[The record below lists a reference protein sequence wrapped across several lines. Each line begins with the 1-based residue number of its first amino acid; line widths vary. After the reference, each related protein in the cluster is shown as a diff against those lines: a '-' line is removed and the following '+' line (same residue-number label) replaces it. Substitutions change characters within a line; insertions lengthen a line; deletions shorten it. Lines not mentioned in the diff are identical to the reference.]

1 MSSFRELPISA
12 RLVVL
17 GYVALGAFGVALRV
31 PEMATWSWADVA
43 ATLGLAIAAALSE
56 QFTVAMR
63 HRTEVE
69 NFSVTDAVWVPALI
83 LVSPSVLTLSVLLG
97 SLAGH
102 AWRRWDWY
110 KVVFNAAQFVVA
122 ITVAEFVYGLFDL
135 PSSFSLMT
143 CVACAVAMA
152 CYFVINEISVA
163 LIISRVEQIA
173 LREVVVL
180 PGGLNLLHAGGNLT
194 IGMLAAL
201 VWHAG
206 PLGLPLLIAP
216 VVLSFFAYRG
226 WLQNKR
232 EEEQRRE
239 GDRMR
244 TLYEAGRALDGP
256 LDANFDF
263 QPFLGFVQRLVDAA
277 ATELAVRDEAGLRV
291 YNSESGLVQAIQTE
305 MGPADPMTYVSERPG
320 LVTYLAVVRDEANEV
335 GILAV
340 HRATELSPS
349 ERALIDSLA
358 SQVSARHRNQ
368 QLFDE
373 TVEQRGHLADV
384 VGSSSDGIF
393 VVSGAGTVLSWNPAM
408 ERITGFLADEVVGRP
423 SGDVLRI
430 PGGPRADGPPPTE
443 LALGVEE
450 PQDALILRRDGSDR
464 WIRYSSSRMP
474 ERQGSGTSLVV
485 TARDVTAELEA
496 EQMKR
501 DFVATVS
508 HELRTPLTP
517 LKGLLQSLNK
527 GLVEDSPQARR
538 EYHAIMLRQTERLER
553 LISDLLDVS
562 RLDAGHLPMDAVP
575 VEVDALLEREIADA
589 SQLAAVREVRFE
601 RPEHPVW
608 VVADP
613 FRLGQIVTNLLSN
626 AFKYSPAGAPVIV
639 KLTKLGDFALI
650 SVQDRGE
657 GIAMDDQDRV
667 FERFYRAETGLTQTA
682 GGFGLGL
689 FIARSL
695 AEAMGGGLVLSSRP
709 GEGSTFSVSLPLL
722 MDAPEADDP
731 EGRGHSSPDTD
742 AGRYQPA
749 AGEHTARVLTNT
761 DLATR

>member
-1 MSSFRELPISA
+1 MSSFRELPLSA

-31 PEMATWSWADVA
+31 PEMGTWSWADVA
-43 ATLGLAIAAALSE
+43 ATLGLAIVAALSE

-110 KVVFNAAQFVVA
+110 KVVFNAGQFVVA

-135 PSSFSLMT
+135 PSSFSFMT

-163 LIISRVEQIA
+163 LIISRVEQIP

-263 QPFLGFVQRLVDAA
+263 QPFLGFVQQLVDAA
-277 ATELAVRDEAGLRV
+277 ATELAVRDEAGLRF

-340 HRATELSPS
+340 HRATELSLS
-349 ERALIDSLA
+349 ERALVDSLA

-464 WIRYSSSRMP
+464 
-474 ERQGSGTSLVV
+474 
-485 TARDVTAELEA
+485 
-496 EQMKR
+496 
-501 DFVATVS
+501 
-508 HELRTPLTP
+508 
-517 LKGLLQSLNK
+517 
-527 GLVEDSPQARR
+527 
-538 EYHAIMLRQTERLER
+538 
-553 LISDLLDVS
+553 
-562 RLDAGHLPMDAVP
+562 
-575 VEVDALLEREIADA
+575 
-589 SQLAAVREVRFE
+589 
-601 RPEHPVW
+601 
-608 VVADP
+608 
-613 FRLGQIVTNLLSN
+613 
-626 AFKYSPAGAPVIV
+626 
-639 KLTKLGDFALI
+639 
-650 SVQDRGE
+650 
-657 GIAMDDQDRV
+657 
-667 FERFYRAETGLTQTA
+667 
-682 GGFGLGL
+682 
-689 FIARSL
+689 
-695 AEAMGGGLVLSSRP
+695 
-709 GEGSTFSVSLPLL
+709 
-722 MDAPEADDP
+722 
-731 EGRGHSSPDTD
+731 
-742 AGRYQPA
+742 
-749 AGEHTARVLTNT
+749 
-761 DLATR
+761 

>member
-1 MSSFRELPISA
+1 MSSFRQLPLSA

-17 GYVALGAFGVALRV
+17 GYVALGAFGVYVRV
-31 PEMATWSWADVA
+31 PEMRTWSWEDVA
-43 ATLGLAIAAALSE
+43 ATVGLALAAALSE

-102 AWRRWDWY
+102 AYRRWDWY
-110 KVVFNAAQFVVA
+110 KVAFNAGQFVVA
-122 ITVAEFVYGLFDL
+122 ITVAEFVYQRFDL
-135 PSSFSLMT
+135 PSSFSFMT
-143 CVACAVAMA
+143 CVACAVAMS

-163 LIISRVEQIA
+163 LIISRVEQIP

-194 IGMLAAL
+194 IGLLAAL

-206 PLGLPLLIAP
+206 PMGLPLLIAP

-263 QPFLGFVQRLVDAA
+263 QPFLGFVQQLVDAA
-277 ATELAVRDEAGLRV
+277 GIELAVRDEAGLRI
-291 YNSESGLVQAIQTE
+291 YNSESGLDQAVQTE
-305 MGPADPMTYVSERPG
+305 MGPADPMAYVSTRPG
-320 LVTYLAVVRDEANEV
+320 LATYVAAVRDEANEV
-335 GILAV
+335 GVLAV
-340 HRATELSPS
+340 HRATELTPS
-349 ERALIDSLA
+349 ECALVDSLA
-358 SQVSARHRNQ
+358 SQVSARQRNQ

-373 TVEQRGHLADV
+373 TVKQRGHLADV

-408 ERITGFLADEVVGRP
+408 ERITGYLSDEVVGRRC
-423 SGDVLRI
+423 GDVLRI
-430 PGGPRADGPPPTE
+430 PCGPKAEASPPTE
-443 LALGVEE
+443 LELGVVE

-464 WIRYSSSRMP
+464 WIRYSSSTMP
-474 ERQGSGTSLVV
+474 ERQGSGTSQVV

-501 DFVATVS
+501 DFIATVS

-517 LKGLLQSLNK
+517 LKGLLQSLNN

-538 EYHAIMLRQTERLER
+538 EYNAIMLRQAERLER

-562 RLDAGHLPMDAVP
+562 RFEAGHLPMDVDP
-575 VEVDALLEREIADA
+575 VELGALLEREIADA
-589 SQLAAVREVRFE
+589 RQLTAVREVGFE
-601 RPEHPVW
+601 RPDRPVW
-608 VVADP
+608 VIADQ

-626 AFKYSPAGAPVIV
+626 AFKYSPEGAPVV
-639 KLTKLGDFALI
+639 VRLTKLEEFALI
-650 SVQDRGE
+650 SVRDWGE
-657 GIAMDDQDRV
+657 GIAIDDQDRV
-667 FERFYRAETGLTQTA
+667 FERFYRADKGLTQTT

-689 FIARSL
+689 FIARRL

-709 GEGSTFSVSLPLL
+709 GEGSTFSVTLPLL
-722 MDAPEADDP
+722 MAASHAD
-731 EGRGHSSPDTD
+731 ELVVGL
-742 AGRYQPA
+742 
-749 AGEHTARVLTNT
+749 ERV
-761 DLATR
+761 

>member
-1 MSSFRELPISA
+1 MSSFRELPLSA

-135 PSSFSLMT
+135 PSSFSFMT

-163 LIISRVEQIA
+163 LIISRVEQIP

-216 VVLSFFAYRG
+216 VFLSFFAYRG

-232 EEEQRRE
+232 EEEQRLE

-349 ERALIDSLA
+349 ERALVDSLA

-408 ERITGFLADEVVGRP
+408 ERITGYLTDEVVGRP

-430 PGGPRADGPPPTE
+430 PGGPRRDGPPLTE

-626 AFKYSPAGAPVIV
+626 AFKYSPTGAPVTV

-657 GIAMDDQDRV
+657 GIATDDQDRV

-722 MDAPEADDP
+722 MAAPHEDDP
-731 EGRGHSSPDTD
+731 AGRRRSSPETEAGGYGPDT
-742 AGRYQPA
+742 
-749 AGEHTARVLTNT
+749 GEQMAHVLTNT

>member
-1 MSSFRELPISA
+1 MSSFRELPLSA

-31 PEMATWSWADVA
+31 PEMGTWSWADVA

-110 KVVFNAAQFVVA
+110 KVVFNACQFIVA
-122 ITVAEFVYGLFDL
+122 ITVAEFVYRLFDL
-135 PSSFSLMT
+135 PSSFSFMT
-143 CVACAVAMA
+143 CVACAVAMS
-152 CYFVINEISVA
+152 CYFVINEISIA

-173 LREVVVL
+173 LREVVIL

-206 PLGLPLLIAP
+206 PLGLPLLVAP

-232 EEEQRRE
+232 DEEQRRE

-263 QPFLGFVQRLVDAA
+263 QPFLGFVRQLVDAA
-277 ATELAVRDEAGLRV
+277 GTELVVRDEAGLRV
-291 YNSESGLVQAIQTE
+291 YNSESGLHQAVQTE
-305 MGPADPMTYVSERPG
+305 MGRADPMTYVSERPG
-320 LVTYLAVVRDEANEV
+320 LVTYLAVVRDKANEV

-349 ERALIDSLA
+349 ERALVDSLA

-408 ERITGFLADEVVGRP
+408 ERITGYLADEVVGRP

-430 PGGPRADGPPPTE
+430 PGWPRADGPPPTE

-464 WIRYSSSRMP
+464 WIRYSSSTMP
-474 ERQGSGTSLVV
+474 ERHGSGSSLVV
-485 TARDVTAELEA
+485 TARDVTAELET

-501 DFVATVS
+501 DFIATVS

-589 SQLAAVREVRFE
+589 SQLTAVREVRFD

-626 AFKYSPAGAPVIV
+626 AFKYSPEGAPVIV

-722 MDAPEADDP
+722 MAAPQEDDP
-731 EGRGHSSPDTD
+731 EGQGHSSPDTAAD
-742 AGRYQPA
+742 RYEPA
-749 AGEHTARVLTNT
+749 AGEQTAHVLTNI